1 MKYLLKSILT
11 LAFSVII
18 QSGYSQSIQVN
29 VSNGKNAEIFFETIG
44 KGRPIVI
51 LHRSSSGYL
60 EPIFNEQDGWR
71 RIYIDPPGIGKS
83 SADEWVSNADD
94 CLEILSAAIQKI
106 LPEESFSVIGF
117 SYFGY
122 MARGIVSKNCERVD
136 GMVLICP
143 VVVPSFQERTL
154 PTKIDSY
161 VDSTFYN
168 GLDESKKQLLEMM
181 VVKTPSSLETIE
193 RYKRNDVL
201 MNVDFWNRIKQNGY
215 SFSHDIDSFTFS
227 NPSLI
232 LLGLQDDVVGYEDAL
247 TLSRVMPRASIVAL
261 DYASH
266 SLPFEQNNLLKL
278 HLNDWLSRLKYSLK

>member
-1 MKYLLKSILT
+1 MKLLLFLT
-11 LAFSVII
+11 LIAATT
-18 QSGYSQSIQVN
+18 SGFCETILVSID
-29 VSNGKNAEIFFETIG
+29 SRRSAEIYYEEHGQG
-44 KGRPIVI
+44 KPIII
-51 LHRSSSGYL
+51 LHRATSGYL
-60 EPIFNEQDGWR
+60 EPFFNEIDGWR

-83 SADEWVSNADD
+83 SADDWVSNADN

-106 LPEESFSVIGF
+106 LPEESFSIIGF

-122 MARGIVSKNCERVD
+122 MARGIMSKNFERID
-136 GMVLICP
+136 GMALICP

-154 PTKIDSY
+154 PTTTDSY
-161 VDSTFYN
+161 VESTFYN
-168 GLDESKKQLLEMM
+168 SLDESKKQLLEMM

-193 RYKRNDVL
+193 KYKRNDVL
-201 MNVDFWNRIKQNGY
+201 MNVEFWNRIKKNGY
-215 SFSHDIDSFTFS
+215 SFSYDIDSFTFS

-232 LLGLQDDVVGYEDAL
+232 LLGLQDNVVGYVDAL

-278 HLNDWLSRLKYSLK
+278 HLNDWLNRLKYSFNRG